1 MKGEWAIRI
10 EINFFFKKKKIIKE
24 EKEKEE
30 KKKTK
35 KDKNGRVQFLCIC

>member
-10 EINFFFKKKKIIKE
+10 EINFFLKKKKNIKG